1 MTERL
6 APFVLGAIAMA
17 SAIAALFFAR
27 YYRDSRDSLFLFF
40 AAAFAIESVN
50 RTLLAFSPTP
60 NEAEQVLYLL
70 RIFSYVLILLGIVS
84 KNRG

>member
-1 MTERL
+1 
-6 APFVLGAIAMA
+6 MA

-60 NEAEQVLYLL
+60 NEAAQALYLL
-70 RIFSYVLILLGIVS
+70 RILSYVLILLGIVS
-84 KNRG
+84 KNRA